1 MDPVSAARAAVG
13 LTVDAVTHVAAQR
26 RLETLMWEAAE
37 AFGDLDCW
45 ISPTCPCLPMPISE
59 VTDAANLKQAML
71 PSQNTQAA
79 NLYGICAI
87 STPIHHFGANLPVGL
102 QVMCPAG
109 YDSEALAIGMAME
122 TTFGPA
128 PKPDLDAFLG

>member
-1 MDPVSAARAAVG
+1 
-13 LTVDAVTHVAAQR
+13 THVAAQR

-37 AFGDLDCW
+37 AFGDLDGW

-59 VTDAANLKQAML
+59 VTDAKHLKQAML

-87 STPIHHFGANLPVGL
+87 STPIHHFGADLPVGL

-109 YDSEALAIGMAME
+109 YDSQALAIGMAME
-122 TTFGPA
+122 AAFGPA
-128 PKPDLDAFLG
+128 PKPDLGAFIG